1 MKKWQISLFS
11 PIRGSIIFGILGI
24 LMLGSCSDDNKIETL
39 NTFRANEIQLAIPD
53 AELVQVRSVASEK
66 ECMINSLQVFIY
78 NDTYISAPI
87 YYQEGKSGQLSF
99 LFGNGTASP
108 TITLKDYIPQN
119 GDRVYVL
126 CNMTDRN
133 LISDKGDYLLN
144 ETTSEEQLKNYS
156 SQELMKGFSSSQKEE
171 QSIPMYGWIEW
182 NETATSNVCLL
193 TRCLAKITVN
203 ANWEQLFPD
212 KKVYWEWKNLNY
224 SDL

>member
-1 MKKWQISLFS
+1 MKKWKISLFS
-11 PIRGSIIFGILGI
+11 PIKGSIIFGILGI

-39 NTFRANEIQLAIPD
+39 NTFRTNEIQLSIPD
-53 AELVQVRSVASEK
+53 AKLVQVRSVASEK
-66 ECMINSLQVFIY
+66 ECMINSLQVLIY
-78 NDTYISAPI
+78 NDTYTSAPI

-133 LISDKGDYLLN
+133 SISDKGDYLLN

-156 SQELMKGFSSSQKEE
+156 SQGLIKGRA
-171 QSIPMYGWIEW
+171 INP
-182 NETATSNVCLL
+182 NVWLDRMERDGYFKCMF
-193 TRCLAKITVN
+193 VN
-203 ANWEQLFPD
+203 SLFC
-212 KKVYWEWKNLNY
+212 ENY
-224 SDL
+224 CKCEFGAIVS